1 MSAEFSAKEQM
12 LRNAT
17 ADMNR
22 MQQDLEAAIRARDMA
37 YQENRRLQDDLA
49 ACVADNK
56 RTKTD
61 LDIARRQV
69 DDLKRQLQH
78 YVAEIKRTEDLI
90 SHKEIERTE
99 MLDHFRSLS
108 QEATVLETNNHSLET
123 EAAETKVQ
131 LSVALDHVADLERKI
146 ESQETMIKGYEQQL
160 SDLTSQIARMEIQ
173 IVQQTSTNE
182 KLETELSSIKDLCVK
197 LDKQKDTLMR
207 QLDENEVSKTKIDRD
222 IDKIRRH
229 SAEIQCTLLKER
241 ESVENL
247 ERLLAA
253 SRTETS
259 EQRLLNQELQ
269 KEIKIFKDK
278 IKELESKLVTTNEQ
292 LDLYQEKALE
302 YSQQNKQLR
311 REVANERFY
320 RAREDESKR
329 YPSL

>member
-90 SHKEIERTE
+90 SHKI
-99 MLDHFRSLS
+99 MLLIWR
-108 QEATVLETNNHSLET
+108 E
-123 EAAETKVQ
+123 
-131 LSVALDHVADLERKI
+131 KI